1 MATERTGR
9 GVLGKRFVHR
19 WMLCLVVGLA
29 LLVSSATPG
38 HAGGTRG
45 GWSGGGGGW
54 SGGGGGGWHG
64 GGWNG
69 GGWHGG
75 SVGWNNGWHGGGWG
89 WRGPGWGWGWGGWG
103 WRAGWGPGWWG
114 PGWWGPG
121 VVVGAPLWNPWVVGG
136 PWVAGSSWTPPLV
149 VADQAPPPPVMVQ
162 QGQFW
167 YYCQSPA
174 GYYPYVAECP
184 GGAWIKVPP
193 RPADQ

>member
-9 GVLGKRFVHR
+9 GVLGKRFVSR
-19 WMLCLVVGLA
+19 SMLCLVVGLV

-38 HAGGTRG
+38 HAGGTHG

-54 SGGGGGGWHG
+54 HGGGWSGGGGGWHG

-69 GGWHGG
+69 RPAA
-75 SVGWNNGWHGGGWG
+75 WNNGWHGGWG

-103 WRAGWGPGWWG
+103 WGGWGWRAGWWG
-114 PGWWGPG
+114 PGWGGPG
-121 VVVGAPLWNPWVVGG
+121 VVVGAPLWSPWVVGG
-136 PWVAGSSWTPPLV
+136 PWVAAPGWTPPLL
-149 VADQAPPPPVMVQ
+149 VADQAPSPPVMVQ
-162 QGQFW
+162 QAQFW
-167 YYCQSPA
+167 YYCQNPA

-184 GGAWIKVPP
+184 GSAWIKVPP